1 MNEDI
6 FTGLEVAEGWTTATR
21 TQVIKVLPRVLVMSL
36 GRFKYNMATGRTDK
50 LNYKIEFPQDLD
62 MSPYTETYIMA
73 DREGTE
79 LPEKEWFELV
89 GVITHQGT
97 ASAGH
102 YFSYAKHNS
111 KWFKLNDERVA
122 ESTIEALE
130 KECFGNG
137 VSNTNSYMLV
147 NRAKDVGGEDVLED
161 SDADARTTEDLGA
174 PTEFDFD
181 ASNEANGGV
190 VLD

>member
-1 MNEDI
+1 M
-6 FTGLEVAEGWTTATR
+6 VVVV
-21 TQVIKVLPRVLVMSL
+21 Q
-36 GRFKYNMATGRTDK
+36 
-50 LNYKIEFPQDLD
+50 
-62 MSPYTETYIMA
+62 YI
-73 DREGTE
+73 
-79 LPEKEWFELV
+79 
-89 GVITHQGT
+89 ITKCVWIIRNCVC
-97 ASAGH
+97 S
-102 YFSYAKHNS
+102 AKHNS
-111 KWFKLNDERVA
+111 KWFQLNDERVA

-190 VLD
+190 VLDYERSDHQLYEDLLADLEDVPLPTCRWVDGGDHGDHDDDGDVDADDGDDDDDDDE